1 MIPRVVGSYQLLSF
15 FSPIHFFPHQE
26 IDLSCVGQPDGPTAG
41 KRLFKHHALT
51 HAQRDALGAQKAEEP
66 GNRMP
71 HWVTSWL
78 QHYAWL
84 SRKHMLPAT
93 TMNAKKRV
101 HSLPRQSSKA
111 MQGKNKDPA
120 LQNDFLGG
128 GQDPSLLP
136 KSFLKVN
143 LSLTDILPQSSMF
156 LLLWITQR
164 WKRKLML

>member
-1 MIPRVVGSYQLLSF
+1 
-15 FSPIHFFPHQE
+15 
-26 IDLSCVGQPDGPTAG
+26 
-41 KRLFKHHALT
+41 
-51 HAQRDALGAQKAEEP
+51 
-66 GNRMP
+66 
-71 HWVTSWL
+71 
-78 QHYAWL
+78 
-84 SRKHMLPAT
+84 MLPAT

-111 MQGKNKDPA
+111 IQGKNKDPA

-164 WKRKLML
+164 